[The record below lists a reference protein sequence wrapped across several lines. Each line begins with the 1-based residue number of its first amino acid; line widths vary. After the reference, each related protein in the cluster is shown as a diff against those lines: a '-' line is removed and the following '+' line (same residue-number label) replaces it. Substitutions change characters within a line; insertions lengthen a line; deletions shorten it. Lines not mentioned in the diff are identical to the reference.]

1 MDLDDGDSPLKR
13 KFQRISTSCAV
24 LIACRVSPLQKAELV
39 HFIRERVV
47 PSPVTLAIG
56 DGANDVPMIQTAQV
70 GVGIAGREGRQAVN
84 NSDFAIGQRRGF
96 L

>member
-1 MDLDDGDSPLKR
+1 MAKS
-13 KFQRISTSCAV
+13 Q
-24 LIACRVSPLQKAELV
+24 AELV
-39 HFIRERVV
+39 QFIRERVT

-84 NSDFAIGQRRGF
+84 NSDFAIGQRPAKDWRTF
-96 L
+96 SKHFEELRRTSKNFV